1 MFSKFFVEHPIFAN
15 VIAIVTMIIGGV
27 SLFMLPI
34 ERYPDITPPTVM
46 VTAFYPGADAATLA
60 DTVAAPI
67 EQEINGVEGMLYMS
81 STCSSDGSYKATVT
95 FEVGTDLD
103 QAQVLVQN
111 RVAIAMPKL
120 PQEVQRQ
127 GVTAKKQSTNI
138 VLVASL
144 VSPDGR
150 YDDLFLSNYATLRVK
165 DQLSRVAGVG
175 EAQVI
180 GSGNYGMRIWID
192 PEKLKARNLTTED
205 VLSAVREQNIQVAA
219 GQVGQTPSPTT
230 QGFQY
235 NVTTLG
241 RLTDPAQFGDIIIKA
256 DDRALN
262 NRAVDSRSSDGS
274 TNEQLAMSSRLSRV
288 KDVARVELGSQ
299 SYDQWCEIG
308 GKPAASVLIFQLP
321 GANALQVADNV
332 RQAMEEIKP
341 SFPEGLEYIIPF
353 DTTIFV
359 DESIHEVYKTLFEAG
374 VLVLIVILVFLQD
387 WRAVLIPATTVPVTI
402 IGAFAAMYA
411 LGFSVN
417 MLTLFGLVLAIGI
430 VVDDAIVIVE
440 NAMHHIDHNKLPPKE
455 ATIKAMSEVL
465 GPVIGITL
473 VLMAV
478 FLPTIFLSGITGQ
491 LYQQFALTIA
501 ATAVISAINAVTLK
515 PAQCAVYL
523 RPTKPRKNFFY
534 RGFNAVYERCE
545 RVYTVIVR
553 VLVRQVALSMIV
565 FVAVT
570 AFTGWWYMKLPTG
583 FLPTEDQGYAIVGLK
598 LPDAASQ
605 TRTRAVVD
613 QVSHIL
619 RNTPGVKSWFL
630 LGGQSILD
638 QAVASNAAAIYITY
652 TPWSE
657 REGQPGQRQME
668 ILGSLM
674 AQFQQVREAMV
685 FAFPPPAIQGL
696 GVSGGFQLQL
706 EDRGGVGLPE
716 LQKVLQEMLQAGNGQ
731 TGLAGL
737 QSTFRAEVPLLYAD
751 VDREKAKSLGIP
763 LDSIFNTLQTALGSA
778 YVNDFNMFGRTYQ
791 VRVQADQKFRLEPE
805 DILKLEV
812 RDRRGNM
819 VPLGTLCK
827 VEKRLGPQIVP
838 RYNMYPSA
846 MINGSA
852 APGYSSGE
860 ALKLMEQMAAQ
871 KLPSSMG
878 IEWTGMSFQEKRVG
892 SQAIY
897 VFGMAVLMVYLALAA
912 QYESWILP
920 AAVILVVPLALLGT
934 VAAVAYRGFDNN
946 IYTQIGVV
954 LIIALASKNAI
965 LIVEFARELRHQGK
979 SILEAAVEASRLRF
993 RPILMTS
1000 FAFILGIF
1008 PLVNATGAGAA
1019 SRQSLGTAVFG
1030 GMLAATILAVF
1041 FVPVFYVLMQ
1051 RISEFRK
1058 KPETHPAEPTVQ
1070 SDHSTEESHVSLHRV
1085 ERGAPLPLGLK
1096 PTPA

>member
-1 MFSKFFVEHPIFAN
+1 MFSRFFIDRPVFAN
-15 VIAIVTMIIGGV
+15 VIAIVTILVGAV
-27 SLFMLPI
+27 SLLRLSI

-46 VTAFYPGADAATLA
+46 ITAFYPGADATTLA

-81 STCSSDGSYKATVT
+81 STCSSDGSYSATIT
-95 FEVGTDLD
+95 FDVGVDLD
-103 QAQVLVQN
+103 AAQVLVQN

-120 PQEVQRQ
+120 PQDVQRQ

-138 VLVASL
+138 VLAVSL
-144 VSPDGR
+144 HSPDGR
-150 YDDLFLSNYATLRVK
+150 FDDLFLSNYASLRVK

-175 EAQVI
+175 EVLVI
-180 GSGNYGMRIWID
+180 GSGNYGMRIWIE

-205 VLSAVREQNIQVAA
+205 VLNSIREQNIQVAA
-219 GQVGQTPSPTT
+219 GQVGQSPAPIT

-235 NVTTLG
+235 NITTPG
-241 RLTDPAQFGDIIIKA
+241 RLTDPEQFANIIIKA
-256 DDRALN
+256 DDTALET
-262 NRAVDSRSSDGS
+262 SD
-274 TNEQLAMSSRLSRV
+274 TTKAMSSRLARV

-299 SYDQWCEIG
+299 SYSQWCEIG
-308 GKPAASVLIFQLP
+308 GKPAATLAVFQLP
-321 GANALQVADNV
+321 GSNALNVAENI
-332 RQAMEEIKP
+332 RLAMEEIAP
-341 SFPEGLEYIIPF
+341 SFPDGLAYIIPF

-359 DESIHEVYKTLFEAG
+359 EESIREVYKTLIEAG

-402 IGAFAAMYA
+402 IGAFAAMAA

-440 NAMHHIDHNKLPPKE
+440 NAMHHIDHNRLPPKQ
-455 ATIKAMSEVL
+455 ATIRAMSEVI

-478 FLPTIFLSGITGQ
+478 FLPTIFLGGITGK

-501 ATAVISAINAVTLK
+501 ATALISAINAVTLK

-523 RPTKPRKNFFY
+523 RPTKPRKNIFY
-534 RGFNAVYERCE
+534 RTFNKVYERSE
-545 RVYTVIVR
+545 RIYTAIVR
-553 VLVRQVALSMIV
+553 RLVSQVTLTMLVFLGLSV
-565 FVAVT
+565 
-570 AFTGWWYMKLPTG
+570 FTGWWFMRLPTG
-583 FLPTEDQGYAIVGLK
+583 FFPTEDQGYAIIGVT

-605 TRTRAVVD
+605 TRTRAVVN
-613 QVSHIL
+613 QVNEIL
-619 RNTPGVKSWFL
+619 RNTPGVESWFL

-638 QAVASNAAAIYITY
+638 QAVASNAAAMYITY

-657 REGQPGQRQME
+657 RDGKPGLSQPE
-668 ILGSLM
+668 ILASLM
-674 AQFQQVREAMV
+674 GQFQQVREAMI
-685 FAFPPPAIQGL
+685 FAFPPPAINGL
-696 GVSGGFQLQL
+696 GVAGGFQLQL
-706 EDRGGVGLPE
+706 EDRGGVGLVE
-716 LQKVLQEMLQAGNGQ
+716 LQKVLHDMLQAGNGQ
-731 TGLAGL
+731 TGLTGL
-737 QSTFRAEVPLLYAD
+737 QSTFRAEVPLIYAD
-751 VDREKAKSLGIP
+751 IDREKAKSLGIP

-778 YVNDFNMFGRTYQ
+778 YVNDFNKFGRTYQ

-819 VPLGTLCK
+819 VPLDTLAK

-860 ALKLMEQMAAQ
+860 ALALMEQMAAQ

-892 SQAIY
+892 SQSIF
-897 VFGMAVLMVYLALAA
+897 VFIMAVLMVYLVLAA

-934 VAAVAYRGFDNN
+934 VAAVSFRGMDNN

-965 LIVEFARELRHQGK
+965 LIVEFARELHNHGK
-979 SILEAAVEASRLRF
+979 SITEAAIEASRLRF

-1030 GMLAATILAVF
+1030 GMLAATLLAVF
-1041 FVPVFYVLMQ
+1041 FVPVFYVFMQ
-1051 RISEFRK
+1051 RIGELRRK
-1058 KPETHPAEPTVQ
+1058 TADETVAQPKQTQRDRSGSVSVRET
-1070 SDHSTEESHVSLHRV
+1070 SHV
-1085 ERGAPLPLGLK
+1085 
-1096 PTPA
+1096 